1 MSMGSMGN
9 ISDATLM
16 SADAT
21 GQNVLPGNV
30 VGNMGQPTAS
40 GMGGAANSMPGNAIG
55 VNPMGGTGG
64 GYNTGAPYMGNNG
77 ASGQFG
83 KSSGPVFQTGA
94 AQAGLGGQ
102 FGKSGGP
109 VYQTNPPTI
118 SAPVTQGSI
127 GGGFGKSSSPVYQ
140 TNPPVSNPPNLVRGN
155 PYDIK
160 QPLNQAIRIPPMQ
173 AYIGAPPM
181 GYMPP
186 GNPIRTKPAQV
197 PVTRPVI
204 TRPIYQPTRGP
215 ALPARQ
221 MLGRP

>member
-1 MSMGSMGN
+1 MSMGKGN

-40 GMGGAANSMPGNAIG
+40 GMGGATNSMPGNAIG

-64 GYNTGAPYMGNNG
+64 GYNTGAPYMGNND

-83 KSSGPVFQTGA
+83 KSGSPEVASAQKYYNAVTGGDPGVA
-94 AQAGLGGQ
+94 YVQKLP
-102 FGKSGGP
+102 S
-109 VYQTNPPTI
+109 I
-118 SAPVTQGSI
+118 PVTQGSI
-127 GGGFGKSSSPVYQ
+127 GSGFGKSSSPVYQ